1 MTEFPSQSHKSREPR
16 VVEAVVTSP
25 GRVRAT
31 PTGRRLKETI
41 FQGDARSVWTS
52 MIWDTFFPN
61 LRDNF
66 ADAVHNGIDALFG
79 GYSTGS
85 RSRSRYGGNYRSSSG
100 ISKHNPD
107 RALGRAPENRAAEKP
122 VFTGDTSVIEIDS
135 RVEAQEVLNQMNL
148 LIDQFDQCTMA
159 DFLRLV
165 DITPQHTHFGIGWEE
180 LGEAHVVSHRGS
192 YYIELPEPIK
202 LSAR

>member
-16 VVEAVVTSP
+16 VVEAVTTNP
-25 GRVRAT
+25 GRIRAA
-31 PTGRRLKETI
+31 PAGRRLKDTI

-66 ADAVHNGIDALFG
+66 ADAVHNGVDALFR
-79 GYSTGS
+79 GYSTGAGN
-85 RSRSRYGGNYRSSSG
+85 RRGNYRSGS

-107 RALGRAPENRAAEKP
+107 RALGRGSDNRQRDTALQD
-122 VFTGDTSVIEIDS
+122 GDTSIVALDS
-135 RVEAQEVLNQMNL
+135 RVEAQEVLNQMNY

-159 DFLRLV
+159 DFKRLV
-165 DITPQHTHFGIGWEE
+165 KITPTHVDFGLGWEE
-180 LGEAHVVSHRGS
+180 LGDAHVVSSKGD
-192 YYIELPEPIK
+192 YYLDLPDPIR
-202 LSAR
+202 LSTK

>member
-16 VVEAVVTSP
+16 VVEPVTTNP
-25 GRVRAT
+25 GRVRAA
-31 PTGRRLKETI
+31 PAGRRLKETI

-79 GYSTGS
+79 GYSTAG
-85 RSRSRYGGNYRSSSG
+85 RSRSRYGGSYRG
-100 ISKHNPD
+100 HNISKHNPD
-107 RALGRAPENRAAEKP
+107 RALGRGSDSRQRDDALRD
-122 VFTGDTSVIEIDS
+122 GDTSVVELDS

-159 DFLRLV
+159 DFKRMV
-165 DITPQHTHFGIGWEE
+165 QITPTHVDFGLGWEE
-180 LGEAHVVSHRGS
+180 LGEAHVVSSKGS
-192 YYIELPEPIK
+192 YYLDLPDPIR
-202 LSAR
+202 LSSK

>member
-16 VVEAVVTSP
+16 VVEPVTTNP

-79 GYSTGS
+79 GYSTGA
-85 RSRSRYGGNYRSSSG
+85 RVRHRGNYRSSS

-107 RALGRAPENRAAEKP
+107 RALGRGSDNRQRDDALRD
-122 VFTGDTSVIEIDS
+122 GDTSVVELDS

-148 LIDQFDQCTMA
+148 LIDQFDQCSMA
-159 DFLRLV
+159 DFKRLV
-165 DITPQHTHFGIGWEE
+165 RITPTHVDFGLGWEE
-180 LGEAHVVSHRGS
+180 LGDAHVVSSKGM
-192 YYIELPEPIK
+192 YYLDLPDPIR
-202 LSAR
+202 LSTK

>member
-16 VVEAVVTSP
+16 AVEAIVSSP
-25 GRVRAT
+25 GRVRPA

-79 GYSTGS
+79 GYSTSG
-85 RSRSRYGGNYRSSSG
+85 RVRSRYGGSHRGSS

-107 RALGRAPENRAAEKP
+107 RALGRGQESRYNADALRD
-122 VFTGDTSVIEIDS
+122 GDTSVIELDS
-135 RVEAQEVLNQMNL
+135 RVEAQEVLNKMNL
-148 LIDQFDQCTMA
+148 LIDQYDQCTMA
-159 DFLRLV
+159 DFKRLV
-165 DITPQHTHFGIGWEE
+165 DISPTHVDFGIGWEE
-180 LGEAHVVSHRGS
+180 LGEAHVVSSKGS
-192 YYIELPEPIK
+192 YYFDLPDPIR
-202 LSAR
+202 LSNK